1 MAGSAAIG
9 NLAVNLSL
17 ETAQF
22 TDGATK
28 AQAQM
33 RALSGSA
40 ERMAGGFRSFS
51 LSGNNA
57 RIVGLELTHVTR
69 ALGEQLA
76 MGVSPARAFASEI
89 GRISTAVQYAGGIG
103 GLGRAIAGLVAP
115 FAGAAAGAGIL
126 AAAFLGI
133 KQAADSNDLKAY
145 IGTLGLTDEQIGK
158 LKNTTVTWG
167 DVTKATFQVMAE
179 KAGIS
184 SGAISGFFSSAFHSI
199 GEFGKFSVAI
209 LLAAFGA
216 MVQGAHD
223 IIVKL
228 PAIVGGG
235 IAAAVNLG
243 IAALEKLV
251 NLGIVGLNKLS
262 STINGV
268 LGTSFGQVAEVSLGR
283 VQSSFSDTMGA
294 IGANV
299 SGTFHRIFNTTEA
312 TFNQIS
318 DRAVKLRKDDLA
330 AQAAAL
336 KSADA
341 AGRAAKGHEARA
353 KAIKKEADEA
363 DRLRKNLEKLL
374 NSERD
379 VDSEITNQKPL
390 SKIDVKD
397 IPERAEKVK
406 SAWQEW
412 ADSVPQQAADIA
424 DAFAGIATRG
434 LDGISAAIG
443 DVISGARSLKD
454 AFGEV
459 AKSIIAN
466 LIQMAA
472 KMLIFRAL
480 SSVFGGMSFDS
491 SGFSNIVASNSA
503 SLGVAMPGMASGGS
517 GTFGGFPGMDR
528 NVLSLNGSPIARV
541 SKGEQ
546 FSVSPANQNSSSA
559 RVTIVPTPYFD
570 AHVDGRANVQI
581 ANAYPA
587 FRAGAVQA
595 VSERGR
601 RR

>member
-57 RIVGLELTHVTR
+57 RIVGLELAHVTR

-103 GLGRAIAGLVAP
+103 GLGRAIVGLIAPFSAVAVGAGL
-115 FAGAAAGAGIL
+115 L
-126 AAAFLGI
+126 AAAFLGV
-133 KQAADSNDLKAY
+133 KQTADATDLKPY
-145 IGTLGLTDEQIGK
+145 IASLGLTEEQIGK

-228 PAIVGGG
+228 PAIVVGG

-268 LGTSFGQVAEVSLGR
+268 LGTNFGQVAEVSLGR

-299 SGTFHRIFNTTEA
+299 SGTFHRIFNSTEA

-318 DRAVKLRKDDLA
+318 ERAVKLRKDDLA

-353 KAIKKEADEA
+353 KAIKKEADET

-374 NSERD
+374 DSERD
-379 VDSEITNQKPL
+379 IDPEITNQKPL
-390 SKIDVKD
+390 GNIDVKD
-397 IPERAEKVK
+397 IPDRAEKVK

-443 DVISGARSLKD
+443 DVVTGARSLKD

-466 LIQMAA
+466 IIQMAA

-480 SSVFGGMSFDS
+480 SSAFGLGGFDAGSFNNTVSENS
-491 SGFSNIVASNSA
+491 S
-503 SLGVAMPGMASGGS
+503 SLGVQMPGFASGG
-517 GTFGGFPGMDR
+517 GGVFGGFPGVDR
-528 NVLSLNGSPIARV
+528 NVLSLNGAPIARV
-541 SKGEQ
+541 SQGEA
-546 FSVSPANQNSSSA
+546 FNVGSAANSNGRVEIVLRDEMLNA
-559 RVTIVPTPYFD
+559 RI
-570 AHVDGRANVQI
+570 ADGANVQI
-581 ANAYPA
+581 VRAAPLIRANTI
-587 FRAGAVQA
+587 QA
-595 VSERGR
+595 VGDRGR